1 MTLVT
6 VTADLCYGAGHN
18 PDPELKAWRHN
29 IVPKP
34 KDREVFARIRPDTDL
49 DLTEIEAIV
58 RLLELNHPGRK
69 VYVESDGTVVSVKAE
84 GAGSRRISL
93 AFMTAMAEA
102 RASKVPDGDTE
113 YYLTMELPRSRM
125 TFTDVDGGIMRYLR
139 LIRPRNAI
147 WLDGGTWEVLGR
159 PRHPVADAKDTPTY
173 SGRYGED
180 PAPRVHILSD
190 AEYGQLMAAQYDRGF
205 SDGLEAVRAEAVE

>member
-1 MTLVT
+1 MVT
-6 VTADLCYGAGHN
+6 VTADLCYGAGHD
-18 PDPELKAWRHN
+18 PDPELKAWRYN
-29 IVPKP
+29 IVPRP

-58 RLLELNHPGRK
+58 RILETNHPGRK

-84 GAGSRRISL
+84 GAGSRKISL

-102 RASKVPDGDTE
+102 NASKVPDGDTE
-113 YYLTMELPRSRM
+113 YYLTTELPRSSM

-159 PRHPVADAKDTPTY
+159 PRHPVADAEDTPTY

-180 PAPRVHILSD
+180 PSPRVHILSD
-190 AEYGQLMAAQYDRGF
+190 AEYGQLMAVQYDRGF